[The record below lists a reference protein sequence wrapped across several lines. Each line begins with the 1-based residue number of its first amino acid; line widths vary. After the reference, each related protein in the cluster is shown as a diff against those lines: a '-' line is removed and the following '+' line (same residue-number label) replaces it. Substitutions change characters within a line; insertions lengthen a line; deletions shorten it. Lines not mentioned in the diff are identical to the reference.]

1 MGETIL
7 EMQHIAKA
15 FSGVS
20 ALKDTQLTLR
30 KGSVMALVGE
40 NGAGKS
46 TLMRILTGIYN
57 HDGGSILYKGQPV
70 HFQNAMQAR
79 AAGIAIIHQEFN
91 LFPNLTVAEN
101 IFLGDK
107 SVQAHGFV
115 NWNAMYRRAQ
125 ELVDSIGGTFSV
137 QEKVQALSVQNQQVV
152 EIVKALAA
160 NAEVLIMDEPT
171 SALPESEVQHLFRTI
186 RGLKARGVAIV
197 YVSHRLNEIFEIC
210 DDITVLR
217 DGVTA
222 FLSPVAA
229 TTQQEVVAQMIG
241 KEVTVLYPKQ
251 TAEIGGPVLE
261 VQHLSDGE
269 TVKDL
274 SFCVHKGEILGLYG
288 LVGSGATECPEALFG
303 LVSSARGT
311 FRMDGH
317 PIHLNSP
324 AQAVANHIAYVPPD
338 RHRQGIIRQL
348 SIRFNLTLAVVRRLC
363 RRGFVR
369 RQAEQALVDEYIE
382 KLRIKCA
389 GDAQKVTFLS
399 GGNQQKVV
407 IAKWLA
413 TKPSL
418 LILNDPTRGVDVGAK
433 AEIYALISELACA
446 GMAIIITSSEIS
458 EILGMSDRILVLNE
472 GVVSREFLRGQADQ
486 KSLLSAALVRADA
499 PQGGL

>member
-15 FSGVS
+15 FSGVY
-20 ALKDTQLTLR
+20 ALKDAQLTLH
-30 KGSVMALVGE
+30 KGRVMALVGE

-46 TLMRILTGIYN
+46 TLMRILTGIYD
-57 HDGGSILYKGQPV
+57 HDDGTILYKGQPV
-70 HFQNAMQAR
+70 HFKNAMQAR
-79 AAGIAIIHQEFN
+79 DAGIAIIHQEFN

-107 SVQAHGFV
+107 SIQAHGLV
-115 NWNAMYRRAQ
+115 NWADMNRRAQ
-125 ELVDSIGGTFSV
+125 ELVDSIGGTFSAE
-137 QEKVQALSVQNQQVV
+137 EKVQELSVQNQQVV

-171 SALPESEVQHLFRTI
+171 SALPESEVQHLFHTI
-186 RGLKARGVAIV
+186 RSLKARGVAIV

-222 FLSPVAA
+222 FLSEVGA

-251 TAEIGGPVLE
+251 DAKIGDVVFE
-261 VQHLSDGE
+261 ARHLSDGE

-303 LVSSARGT
+303 LVRGARGT
-311 FRMDGH
+311 FLMDGREISLH
-317 PIHLNSP
+317 NP
-324 AQAVANHIAYVPPD
+324 AQAVANRIAYVPPD
-338 RHRQGIIRQL
+338 RHRQGIIKQL

-363 RRGFVR
+363 TRGVIRRKD
-369 RQAEQALVDEYIE
+369 EQATVDDYIR
-382 KLRIKCA
+382 KLRVKCA
-389 GDAQKVTFLS
+389 GDNQKVTFLS
-399 GGNQQKVV
+399 GGNQQKIV

-413 TKPSL
+413 TNPAL

-433 AEIYALISELACA
+433 AEIYSLISELACA
-446 GMAIIITSSEIS
+446 GMAIVITSSEIS

-486 KSLLSAALVRADA
+486 KSLLSAALMSPDET
-499 PQGGL
+499 QGGV

>member
-1 MGETIL
+1 MSEAIL

-15 FSGVS
+15 FSGIY
-20 ALKDTQLTLR
+20 ALKDAQLTLH

-46 TLMRILTGIYN
+46 TLMRILTGIYD
-57 HDGGSILYKGQPV
+57 HDGGTILYKGQPV
-70 HFQNAMQAR
+70 HFKNAMQAR
-79 AAGIAIIHQEFN
+79 EAGIAIIHQEFN

-107 SVQAHGFV
+107 STQVHGLV
-115 NWNAMYRRAQ
+115 NWAAMYRRAQ

-137 QEKVQALSVQNQQVV
+137 QEKVQALSVQDQQMV

-171 SALPESEVQHLFRTI
+171 SALPESEVQYLFRTI

-229 TTQQEVVAQMIG
+229 TSQQEVVAQMIG
-241 KEVTVLYPKQ
+241 REVAVLYPKQ
-251 TAEIGGPVLE
+251 EAEIGSPVFE
-261 VQHLSDGE
+261 VEHLSDGA

-274 SFCVHKGEILGLYG
+274 SFCVRKGEILGLYG

-303 LVSSARGT
+303 LVGSARGT
-311 FRMDGH
+311 FRMGGRQ
-317 PIHLNSP
+317 IRLNSP
-324 AQAVANHIAYVPPD
+324 AQSVENHIAYVPPD

-348 SIRFNLTLAVVRRLC
+348 SIRFNLTLAVIRRLC
-363 RRGFVR
+363 RHSFVQHR
-369 RQAEQALVDEYIE
+369 EEQALIDEYIG

-389 GDAQKVTFLS
+389 ADAQKVTFLS

-472 GVVSREFLRGQADQ
+472 GVVTREFLRGQADQ
-486 KSLLSAALVRADA
+486 KALLSAALVRADE
-499 PQGGL
+499 PQRGM